1 MIELHDF
8 DADKSRT
15 IVHIARIT
23 LAGQIGK
30 IKLILCMNRYGWTGA
45 ARTLII
51 TLFVQLTSKSAAGF
65 TGSHGG
71 GRGMTGL
78 SIRLFLAEGRPRGLI

>member
-1 MIELHDF
+1 MIELHDV
-8 DADKSRT
+8 DAYKSRT

-23 LAGQIGK
+23 LAGK

-71 GRGMTGL
+71 GRGMTDL